1 MSIQYMYVSP
11 FDSLMMLWWQIVGPS
26 QIDGVVVQAY
36 VPVYTRR
43 VIHVPLKKNQVHVM
57 VLAQTH

>member
-1 MSIQYMYVSP
+1 MYVSS
-11 FDSLMMLWWQIVGPS
+11 FDSLMILWWQILGLS

-36 VPVYTRR
+36 VLPVYTRR

>member
-1 MSIQYMYVSP
+1 MYVSS
-11 FDSLMMLWWQIVGPS
+11 FDSLMILWWQILGLS

-36 VPVYTRR
+36 VLPVYTPR
-43 VIHVPLKKNQVHVM
+43 VIHVHVPLKKNQVHVM